1 MLIHVLNKDLIINN
15 STIGDR
21 YIVLSSNVINVILII
36 GKFSVDA
43 EDDAPEESVE
53 DEDGEGDE
61 EPDYAGDVHV
71 TQVVVSE
78 EDGETDDD

>member
-1 MLIHVLNKDLIINN
+1 MLYTL
-15 STIGDR
+15 
-21 YIVLSSNVINVILII
+21 YIVLGSNVINVILII
-36 GKFSVDA
+36 GKFPVDA
-43 EDDAPEESVE
+43 EDDAPEKSVE

-61 EPDYAGDVHV
+61 EPENVGDVDI